1 MKSRKKKIYFG
12 KIIEI
17 LPLILFSITII
28 GSLFFL
34 IITSLKLK
42 NEYIV
47 NKTGLPVNI
56 TLANFSEVI
65 SKAYFLRWLLNSM
78 IITIFSLVVGGFIAI
93 LLSYGFSSYK
103 FRFRNN
109 AFAIVSSLMVVPP
122 IVLIIPLYELLS
134 ELQMVNTYYGTISVY
149 ISWIIPFWTFF
160 LAKFFGSISKS
171 IIESAKID
179 GCSDIKLLFRII
191 LPLSKAPIMTL
202 ATVSTLWVWNDLL
215 ISLIFLQKDLY
226 RTLMVGL
233 TVFKGIYST
242 NVPATFAGLIIATIP
257 MLIFYIFGQRFFR
270 KGVLSGAVK
279 E

>member
-1 MKSRKKKIYFG
+1 MKLRKKKIYFS

-34 IITSLKLK
+34 IITSLKLQ

-78 IITIFSLVVGGFIAI
+78 IITVFSLFVGGFIAI
-93 LLSYGFSSYK
+93 LLSFGFSSYK

-122 IVLIIPLYELLS
+122 IVLIIPLYKLLS

-160 LAKFFGSISKS
+160 LAKFFGSINKS

-215 ISLIFLQKDLY
+215 ISLIFLQKDSY

-242 NVPATFAGLIIATIP
+242 NVPVTFAGLIIATIP